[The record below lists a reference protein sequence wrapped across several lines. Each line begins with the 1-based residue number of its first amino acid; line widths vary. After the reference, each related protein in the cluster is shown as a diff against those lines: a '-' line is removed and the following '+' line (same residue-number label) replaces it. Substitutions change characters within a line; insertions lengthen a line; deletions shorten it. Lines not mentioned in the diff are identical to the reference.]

1 MDFDQLKDRMT
12 SQFEEMSPQVQAAAR
27 YVLDNVED
35 VALKSMRQLAKE
47 ADVHPTTMVR
57 LAQAVGFEGFNDLK
71 DVFQTR
77 LRAAPDDLVG
87 RARGLQGKKNSTLN
101 LLQEIEQNAHN
112 NIYQSI
118 HGSGAEKLDKAAD
131 FLLSAKR
138 VFIMGLR
145 ISYPVAF
152 SFSYAYG
159 MFRSNARLVD
169 GRAGTTADSL
179 RGIGEGDVLLAIS
192 VSPFSRDTVR
202 AVRYARSRGASI
214 LTISDSEITPMNG
227 DNTLNLVARNESMTF
242 FPSITASTALVE
254 SLIAIMIAKGGEDLL
269 DVVAENKAQLDEFE
283 AYWEMQSQTP
293 PPLFSD
299 KD

>member
-35 VALKSMRQLAKE
+35 VALMSMRQLAKE

-87 RARGLQGKKNSTLN
+87 RARGLQGKKNSTLK
-101 LLQEIEQNAHN
+101 LLEEIEQNAHN

-118 HGSGAEKLDKAAD
+118 HGSGAAKLEKAAD
-131 FLLSAKR
+131 FLLSAKC

-159 MFRSNARLVD
+159 MFRSNAQLVD
-169 GRAGTTADSL
+169 GQAGTTADSL

-202 AVRYARSRGASI
+202 AVRYARSRGAGI
-214 LTISDSEITPMNG
+214 LTITDSEITPMNG
-227 DNTLNLVARNESMTF
+227 DRTLNLVARNESMTF

-269 DVVAENKAQLDEFE
+269 DVVAESRAQLDEFE
-283 AYWEMQSQTP
+283 AYWEVQSQTP
-293 PPLFSD
+293 PLLFSD